1 VSRKFVYQQLHKAT
15 AALDLAFDPPAQA
28 PDVLFWLPLSKPW
41 LRQLVLGL
49 VLICHSS
56 LRGACELVADLFDHP
71 LSLGTAH
78 NILTQA
84 AQQAAAVDDAVDLS
98 GVRFAAHDELFQ
110 ATWPVLAG
118 CDVHSTYCYLL
129 SQEQHRDGDTWAI
142 RLLELQDRGF
152 QPQATVAD
160 AGTGLRAGQQQ
171 ALPGVPCRGDVFH
184 PLREGQTL

>member
-1 VSRKFVYQQLHKAT
+1 MCILPPDSRPTSPAALLDGRARQQLALDALAGVPGAELADHHHVSRKFVYQQLHKAT

-98 GVRFAAHDELFQ
+98 GVRFGAHDELFQ

-118 CDVHSTYCYLL
+118 CDVHSTY
-129 SQEQHRDGDTWAI
+129 
-142 RLLELQDRGF
+142 
-152 QPQATVAD
+152 
-160 AGTGLRAGQQQ
+160 
-171 ALPGVPCRGDVFH
+171 
-184 PLREGQTL
+184 